1 MPIALRVDRERGLVT
16 TTVWDHVTYEEI
28 QSHLSEEEHL
38 RATGYP
44 ELIDAMAASTTLTA
58 DEVRA
63 IVRRTH
69 DILRRGPFGPT
80 AIASD
85 NDVVY
90 GMARMYQI
98 LAERDGI
105 SIGVFRSVAEAEH
118 WLRGD
123 GR

>member
-1 MPIALRVDRERGLVT
+1 MPITIVVDHEHPLVT
-16 TTVWDHVTYEEI
+16 TTVWGHVTYEEI
-28 QSHLSEEEHL
+28 QSHLSEEERL

-44 ELIDAMAASTTLTA
+44 ELIDAMAASTTLTT

-63 IVRRTH
+63 LVNRTH
-69 DILRRGPFGPT
+69 DMLRQGPFGPT
-80 AIASD
+80 AIASN

-105 SIGVFRSVAEAEH
+105 SIAVFRRLPEAER
-118 WLRGD
+118 WLRAD
-123 GR
+123 

>member
-1 MPIALRVDRERGLVT
+1 MPITIAVDREQPLVT
-16 TTVWDHVTYEEI
+16 TTVWGDVTYEEI

-44 ELIDAMAASTTLTA
+44 ELIDAMAASTTLSS

-63 IVRRTH
+63 LVNRTH
-69 DILRRGPFGPT
+69 DMLREAPFGPT

-105 SIGVFRSVAEAEH
+105 SIGVFRSVADAER
-118 WLRGD
+118 WLQAI
-123 GR
+123 

>member
-1 MPIALRVDRERGLVT
+1 MPITLGVDREHRLVT
-16 TTVWDHVTYEEI
+16 TTVWGQVTYEEI

-44 ELIDAMAASTTLTA
+44 ELVDAIGASTTLTA

-63 IVRRTH
+63 LVNRTH
-69 DILRRGPFGPT
+69 DMLRQGPFGPT

-85 NDVVY
+85 NDVLY
-90 GMARMYQI
+90 GMARMYEI

-105 SIGVFRSVAEAEH
+105 SIGVFRNVPDAER
-118 WLRGD
+118 WLRAD
-123 GR
+123 

>member
-1 MPIALRVDRERGLVT
+1 MPITIGVDREQPLVT
-16 TTVWDHVTYEEI
+16 TTVWGAVTYEEI
-28 QSHLSEEEHL
+28 QSHLSEEEHR

-44 ELIDAMAASTTLTA
+44 ELIDAMAASTTLSS

-63 IVRRTH
+63 LVNRTH
-69 DILRRGPFGPT
+69 DMLRQAPFGPT

-105 SIGVFRSVAEAEH
+105 SIGVFRSVADAQR
-118 WLRGD
+118 WLQAI
-123 GR
+123 

>member
-1 MPIALRVDRERGLVT
+1 MPIILEVDREQPLVT
-16 TTVWDHVTYEEI
+16 TTVRGQVTYEEI

-44 ELIDAMAASTTLTA
+44 ELIDAMGASTTLTT

-63 IVRRTH
+63 LVNRTH
-69 DILRRGPFGPT
+69 DMLRQGRFGPT

-85 NDVVY
+85 NNVIY

-105 SIGVFRSVAEAEH
+105 SIAVFRSLPEAER
-118 WLRGD
+118 WLRPD
-123 GR
+123 

>member
-1 MPIALRVDRERGLVT
+1 MPIILEVDREQPLVT
-16 TTVWDHVTYEEI
+16 TTARGHVTYEEI

-44 ELIDAMAASTTLTA
+44 ELIDAMDASTTLTT

-63 IVRRTH
+63 LVNRTH
-69 DILRRGPFGPT
+69 DMLRKGLFGPT

-85 NDVVY
+85 NNVVY

-105 SIGVFRSVAEAEH
+105 SIAVFRSLPEAER
-118 WLRGD
+118 WLGAD
-123 GR
+123 

>member
-1 MPIALRVDRERGLVT
+1 MPITIGVDREHPFVT
-16 TTVWDHVTYEEI
+16 TTVWGHVTYEEI
-28 QSHLSEEEHL
+28 QSHLSEEEEL

-44 ELIDAMAASTTLTA
+44 ELVDAMAASTTLTT

-63 IVRRTH
+63 LVNRTH
-69 DILRRGPFGPT
+69 DMLRRGAFGPT

-105 SIGVFRSVAEAEH
+105 SVGVFRSVVDAER
-118 WLRGD
+118 WLRAE
-123 GR
+123 

>member
-1 MPIALRVDRERGLVT
+1 MPITLGVDREHRLVT
-16 TTVWDHVTYEEI
+16 TTVWGQVTYEEI

-44 ELIDAMAASTTLTA
+44 ELIDAIGASTTLTA

-63 IVRRTH
+63 LVNRTH
-69 DILRRGPFGPT
+69 DMLRQGPFGPT

-85 NDVVY
+85 NDVLY
-90 GMARMYQI
+90 GMARMYEI

-105 SIGVFRSVAEAEH
+105 SVGVFRNVRDAER
-118 WLRGD
+118 WLRAD
-123 GR
+123 